1 MKQIKSKGDCLM
13 KKTLSFFL
21 CAVMVFAVIAH
32 TVMAEDTGTTIEV
45 VFEDYGYSNG
55 IELST
60 VKVSDDVT
68 LTFSKGSGTS
78 KPAYY
83 NNDNGNAARLYANN
97 TLTIESSGENI
108 TSAVFTI
115 STAKPYNLQSD
126 KGTYSNGI
134 WTGDEQSVTFTNTT
148 GQAWLIKI
156 KITLGGSGSG
166 YTTPEEIL
174 AAAYELSNGQTLAGG
189 PYTLTGTVIEVN
201 TPYYAPNNYITVTM
215 AVEGLENMPIQC
227 YKLVN
232 GEATAIDKIA
242 KNDIITVQGEIKNYN
257 ETVEFDSGC
266 LLNGYTAG
274 EHEEVTIYKTFE
286 EILAAAYELD
296 PGAYLS
302 EGYVYMLKGTVTEIN
317 TAYSSKNK
325 NITVTIEVDG
335 VAAENN
341 TIQCYRMKNG
351 TGVEYVDQLKVDD
364 HITVSGMIKKHNT
377 TVEFDANCTLD
388 AYEAAEVPTYNTP
401 EEIVTALY
409 ELDPGA
415 TLPGGPYTLSGVI
428 TDVTKKYNAQYEDI
442 TVVMVVGDM
451 TDKPVTCYY
460 MINGEGVDGVSI
472 IGVGDEITVK
482 GELTHFQSNSGVS
495 TYEFAKN
502 CELTEFTAYP
512 KFASKQ
518 LSLAGDLGVHF
529 YMDLRSLPETTTP
542 NTYMEFTVS
551 GKTVTVGFDPENMNA
566 AGEYYGFTC
575 RVNVLQTAENIHAV
589 FHYGDSTVET
599 NYSVEEYISYIF
611 EHADDYDAAT
621 VNLVSAICNYGY
633 SSQQYL
639 HECNGVKLGENG
651 YTEQYPSPFGINPNV
666 DYSTFD
672 AMKKTEELHDG
683 AKFTYCLV
691 LDSEITLELYVTV
704 PDGKAFYGIIAF
716 FDNELYGDFEDLG
729 GGRFR
734 VTIPGISAT
743 QLETWIQVD
752 YAGTTVRRLCP
763 LSYAAAVKNADISE
777 NASNWADSLACLYYS
792 AVEYANN
799 N

>member
-1 MKQIKSKGDCLM
+1 M
-13 KKTLSFFL
+13 KKTLSFLL
-21 CAVMVFAVIAH
+21 CAVMVFAVFAH
-32 TVMAEDTGTTIEV
+32 TVMAEDAEERTVTVVFANLGYANSADITTI
-45 VFEDYGYSNG
+45 DAG
-55 IELST
+55 ST
-60 VKVSDDVT
+60 VT
-68 LTFSKGSGTS
+68 LTFSQENGSTPPRYYTGGT
-78 KPAYY
+78 AVRMYQ
-83 NNDNGNAARLYANN
+83 NNN
-97 TLTIESSGENI
+97 LTVSSTNSI
-108 TSAVFTI
+108 TSIVFEFVTGYSNL
-115 STAKPYNLQSD
+115 STTT
-126 KGTYSNGI
+126 GTYSNDT
-134 WTGDEQSVTFTNTT
+134 WTGN
-148 GQAWLIKI
+148 
-156 KITLGGSGSG
+156 SGSIVFANATTNQSRIVKMTITVVG
-166 YTTPEEIL
+166 EFEDEPEEPDPVYTTPEEIL
-174 AAAYELSNGQTLAGG
+174 AAAYELADGQILAGG

-215 AVEGLENMPIQC
+215 AVEGLESMPIQC

-242 KNDIITVQGEIKNYN
+242 KNDTITVKGEIKKFNG
-257 ETVEFDSGC
+257 TVEFDSGC

-274 EHEEVTIYKTFE
+274 EHEEVTIYETFE

-302 EGYVYMLKGTVTEIN
+302 EGHVYMLEGTVTTIN
-317 TAYSSKNK
+317 TAYSSERK

-335 VAAENN
+335 VTAENN
-341 TIQCYRMKNG
+341 TIQCYRMING
-351 TGVEYVDQLKVDD
+351 TGVAYIDQLKVND
-364 HITVSGMIKKHNT
+364 HITVSGMIKKHNA
-377 TVEFDANCTLD
+377 TVEFDAGCTLD
-388 AYEAAEVPTYNTP
+388 AYKAAEAPTP
-401 EEIVTALY
+401 EEIVNALY

-428 TDVTKKYNAQYEDI
+428 TDVTEKYNTQYENI

-460 MINGEGVDGVSI
+460 LKNADGVDGVSI
-472 IGVGDEITVK
+472 IGVGDTITVK
-482 GELTHFQSNSGVS
+482 GELTHYQNKSGVS

-529 YMDLRSLPETTTP
+529 YMDLRSLPEDALDD
-542 NTYMEFTVS
+542 TYMEFTVS
-551 GKTVTVGFDPENMNA
+551 GKTVKVGFDPENMNA
-566 AGEYYGFTC
+566 SREYYGFTC
-575 RVNVLQTAENIHAV
+575 RVNVLQMAENIHAV

-599 NYSVEEYISYIF
+599 DYSVEKYIDYIF
-611 EHADDYDAAT
+611 EHTDDYDTAT
-621 VNLVSAICNYGY
+621 VDLVSAICNYGY
-633 SSQQYL
+633 FSQQYL

-651 YTEQYPSPFGINPNV
+651 YAAQSPSPFGINFYG
-666 DYSTFD
+666 DYFILD
-672 AMKKTEELHDG
+672 AMEKSAELYDG

-704 PDGKAFYGIIAF
+704 PDGEIFYGILAW
-716 FDNELYGDFEDLG
+716 FDDETYDNNEDLG

-763 LSYAAAVKNADISE
+763 LSYAAAVKNAEISQ
-777 NASNWADSLACLYYS
+777 NASDWADSLACLYRS
-792 AVEYANN
+792 AAAYANN
-799 N
+799 D